1 MKIYCNKRRNVS
13 DEDFMQSIVGKD
25 IWVQVYTHGAVGIN
39 ESLPFIQLVQYDPDN
54 NFYIVRYV
62 PREYIFEP
70 NDVIEGSKDRIIG
83 AYLNKTTPVR
93 FGKLEPV
100 RPFNCLTTEEIKERL
115 ELNLNEISL
124 NINDWLN

>member
-25 IWVQVYTHGAVGIN
+25 IWVQVYTYGAVGIN
-39 ESLPFIQLVQYDPDN
+39 ESLPFIQLIQYDPDN
-54 NFYIVRYV
+54 YFYIVRCV
-62 PREYIFEP
+62 PREYIFES
-70 NDVIEGSKDRIIG
+70 NDVIEGSKEKIIDKC
-83 AYLNKTTPVR
+83 LTKTMPVR

-100 RPFNCLTTEEIKERL
+100 RPFNCLTTEEVRERL